1 MSEGMSVGYQ
11 SLGRSNMKS
20 FNPEAI
26 RRTTDLIK
34 GTNNFKNI
42 DADSM
47 EKIRDYI
54 EKTEVKE
61 GSKFAPLKT
70 LALSLA
76 TIGIGVLV
84 SRGSANRLFY
94 AIKDKQFVQKY
105 FGKLGEKL
113 FKFMETASKNAKLN
127 ETAGTV
133 RKYFFKGVEYVTNKI
148 GNIAQKGIAKDA
160 PEFATKVG
168 ENLTKKAFQTVG
180 TGVGLVSTGAALSV
194 DKDSDGK
201 SDILTSG
208 DVTNAQKKNQAA
220 VVDLVTAIIDAV

>member
-1 MSEGMSVGYQ
+1 MSEGMSVVYQ
-11 SLGRSNMKS
+11 SGYPNMKS
-20 FNPEAI
+20 FNPDTI
-26 RRTTDLIK
+26 RRTTDLIR
-34 GTNNFKNI
+34 GTNNFKNL

-61 GSKFAPLKT
+61 GSKLAPLKT

-76 TIGIGVLV
+76 TIGMGVLLT
-84 SRGSANRLFY
+84 RGSANRLFY
-94 AIKDKQFVQKY
+94 AIKDKQFAQKG
-105 FGKLGEKL
+105 FGKLGN
-113 FKFMETASKNAKLN
+113 KFFNWLETSSKKAKLN
-127 ETAGTV
+127 ETAGTA

-194 DKDSDGK
+194 DKNGDGK
-201 SDILTSG
+201 SDILNTG
-208 DVTNAQKKNQAA
+208 DVTNTQKKNQAA

>member
-11 SLGRSNMKS
+11 SSCYSNKKS
-20 FNPEAI
+20 FSPDAI
-26 RRTTDLIK
+26 RRTTDLIR
-34 GTNNFKNI
+34 GTNNFKNL

-61 GSKFAPLKT
+61 GSKLAPLKT
-70 LALSLA
+70 LGLSLA
-76 TIGIGVLV
+76 TIGMGVLLT
-84 SRGSANRLFY
+84 RGSANRLFY
-94 AIKDKQFVQKY
+94 AIKDKQFAQKS
-105 FGKLGEKL
+105 FGKLGN
-113 FKFMETASKNAKLN
+113 KFFNWLETASKKAKLN
-127 ETAGTV
+127 ETAGTA

-168 ENLTKKAFQTVG
+168 ENLAKKAFQTVG

-194 DKDSDGK
+194 DKNNDGK
-201 SDILTSG
+201 SDILNTG
-208 DVTNAQKKNQAA
+208 DVTNAQKKNQSA
-220 VVDLVTAIIDAV
+220 VVDLVTAIMDAV